1 MTNLHDRKTFLAAL
15 VLASVLIPGAQGCTS
30 SASLQAWLDEGPDEG
45 LDEAPGDSQSSA
57 AVRVDSLISDQ
68 EMENFLLNARVVTD
82 MPRLIPA
89 TTMPMPLEIEWEGEI
104 RKALF
109 KYGHLEAP
117 GPGSSGN
124 DAAEGASPDSY
135 RHEIAA
141 YRLDRALGLE
151 MVPVSVVRNF
161 RQEGALMEWVSGS
174 FTEEKLRKRGDYSDT
189 PKSLIQQRAAMR
201 LFDALILNVYR
212 EESDQLITPGS
223 WKLHLIDHSRAFGT
237 SMRLPESFD
246 PSSANLPASLLK
258 NLENLK
264 GTSLRILLE
273 GLVNDR
279 QILALLSRRDEILK
293 RMK

>member
-1 MTNLHDRKTFLAAL
+1 MTNLHDRKTFFAAL
-15 VLASVLIPGAQGCTS
+15 VLASVLIPVAQSCTS
-30 SASLQAWLDEGPDEG
+30 SASLKAWLDDER
-45 LDEAPGDSQSSA
+45 GDDPSSA
-57 AVRVDSLISDQ
+57 AVRADSLASDQ
-68 EMENFLLNARVVTD
+68 EMENFLLNGRVATD

-89 TTMPMPLEIEWEGEI
+89 TTMPMPLDIEWEGEI

-109 KYGHLEAP
+109 KYGHSEAP

-124 DAAEGASPDSY
+124 NAAEDASPDSY

-151 MVPVSVVRNF
+151 MVPVSVVRDF
-161 RQEGALMEWVSGS
+161 MREGALMEWVSGS
-174 FTEEKLRKRGDYSDT
+174 FTEEKLRKRGDYSET

-201 LFDALILNVYR
+201 VFDALILNVHR
-212 EESDQLITPGS
+212 EESDQLITPGT

-237 SMRLPESFD
+237 STKLPESFD

-258 NLENLK
+258 NLENLE
-264 GTSLRILLE
+264 GTSLRILFD
-273 GLVNDR
+273 GLVNDK

-293 RMK
+293 RME